1 MLAGKSQPF
10 RTRPMVDV
18 IVGDPRI
25 LRVGHI
31 FILVLRLGIEG
42 DYIPGMQQSRDVA
55 QDAK

>member
-1 MLAGKSQPF
+1 
-10 RTRPMVDV
+10 MVDV